1 MEQACHGSMDNFIPV
16 SSRTMSTIMGKLFI
30 ILVNTEKKTSS
41 FWHHRTN
48 CPIPVPVPIILFIA
62 EATLIARRR
71 SLENGT
77 NPTQVQ
83 GSFLTILISILW
95 GSVFKPLKTW
105 VLQNSTLAGP
115 LRPLLVTLLDPHT
128 WWVCYICW
136 SQIWHSEIMQM
147 LSWSFGAIFVV
158 IVVVLNWMFSAWP
171 WVPWHAL

>member
-30 ILVNTEKKTSS
+30 ILVNTEKKQVL
-41 FWHHRTN
+41 FGIIV
-48 CPIPVPVPIILFIA
+48 PFLEPVSIILSIA
-62 EATLIARRR
+62 EATPIARRR

-83 GSFLTILISILW
+83 GSFLVILISILW
-95 GSVFKPLKTW
+95 VSVFKLLKTW

-136 SQIWHSEIMQM
+136 SQIGHSEIMQM
-147 LSWSFGAIFVV
+147 LSWSFGAIFVI